1 MKKEFCIYR
10 CSAIRLHGERGCKA
24 SSDENLKENAEK
36 RMAKKAKRTKVAWT
50 KAMQAELRRHS
61 KARTPVEKISKQM
74 KRTVGALR
82 QQAFQLGIGLG
93 HQR

>member
-1 MKKEFCIYR
+1 LFVSLALNKQQTE
-10 CSAIRLHGERGCKA
+10 AQL
-24 SSDENLKENAEK
+24 NAEK
-36 RMAKKAKRTKVAWT
+36 QMAKKVKRTKVAWT
-50 KAMQAELRRHS
+50 KAMQAELRKHS
-61 KARTPVEKISKQM
+61 KARTPVVKISKQM